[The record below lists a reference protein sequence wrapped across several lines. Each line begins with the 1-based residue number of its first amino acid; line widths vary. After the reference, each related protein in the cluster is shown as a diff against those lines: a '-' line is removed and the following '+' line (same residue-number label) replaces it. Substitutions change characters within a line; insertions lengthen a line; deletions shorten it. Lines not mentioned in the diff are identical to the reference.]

1 MVYSVGIFCA
11 VNVLLVWAGLIVYLT
26 IVDGFSRRGLSRG
39 LVVGLLAGAL
49 SQLAAFTFSV
59 AHISLPDSWYFVWVL
74 GPPFFALLFS
84 IWAARLNVESGS
96 SYEKAAS

>member
-1 MVYSVGIFCA
+1 MVCSVGIFCA

-49 SQLAAFTFSV
+49 SQLADFTFSV
-59 AHISLPDSWYFVWVL
+59 AHTLPDSWYFVWVL
-74 GPPFFALLFS
+74 PPFFALLLS
-84 IWAARLNVESGS
+84 ILAARLNIESGS
-96 SYEKAAS
+96 SREKAAS